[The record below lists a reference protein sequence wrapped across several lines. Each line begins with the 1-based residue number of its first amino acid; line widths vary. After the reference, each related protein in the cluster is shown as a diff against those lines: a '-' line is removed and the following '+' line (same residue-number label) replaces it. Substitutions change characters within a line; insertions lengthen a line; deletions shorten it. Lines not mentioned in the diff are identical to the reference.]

1 MINILRWRIR
11 AVLSGVV
18 LIMSASAAAVQ
29 TGDSVNFNFTGH
41 LVQQSF
47 CTINNDQVI
56 NVPFGSV
63 GVNKVDSGEYVQD
76 INYQLNCKGLA
87 ADSTVNIMIRA
98 TPTSWDSHAA
108 VTDVTGLGVRFL
120 KESQAIELNE
130 AIAVDPDSTPHLQ
143 AQLVKDPQTSLTGQ
157 QFTATG
163 TLLASY
169 Y

>member
-18 LIMSASAAAVQ
+18 LIISASAAAVQ

-41 LVQQSF
+41 LVQRSY
-47 CTINNDQVI
+47 CTVNNDQVI
-56 NVPFGSV
+56 NVPFGNV
-63 GVNKVDSGEYVQD
+63 GVNKVDSGEYIQD
-76 INYQLNCKGLA
+76 IDYQLNCKGLA
-87 ADSTVNIMIRA
+87 AGSTVNMMIRA

-108 VTDVTGLGVRFL
+108 VTDVIGLGVRFL
-120 KESQAIELNE
+120 KEGQAIELNK
-130 AIAVDPDSTPHLQ
+130 AITVDPDSSPHLQ
-143 AQLVKDPQTSLTGQ
+143 VQLVKDPQTSLAEQ

>member
-41 LVQQSF
+41 LVQQAF

-130 AIAVDPDSTPHLQ
+130 AIAVDPDSAPHLQ
-143 AQLVKDPQTSLTGQ
+143 AQLVKDSQTSLTGQ
-157 QFTATG
+157 RFTATG